1 LSARTAQGISERKQS
16 AFPAAVK
23 EVQSGFVSKETIMK
37 YNRVILAD
45 NHQNMLEGLRGLLET
60 LFEAVVMVADK
71 NSLFEAAEKLKPDLA
86 VVDLSLSG
94 NGGINI
100 VSQIKRR
107 FPDLKLI
114 ILSVHDEPTVV
125 NEVMASGAAGF
136 VLKRSAANDLTLAV
150 EEVLQGGTYV
160 SPSMEF

>member
-1 LSARTAQGISERKQS
+1 
-16 AFPAAVK
+16 
-23 EVQSGFVSKETIMK
+23 MK

-45 NHQNMLEGLRGLLET
+45 SHQNMLEGIRGLLET

-94 NGGINI
+94 NGGINM

-125 NEVMASGAAGF
+125 NEVMAAGAAGF
-136 VLKRSAANDLTLAV
+136 VLKRSAANDLILAV